1 MHYSSPSSLILEAPR
16 LPEPRGVHPIE
27 RAPES
32 LPPLRSLWASLSCRR
47 GYDIRPAR
55 TPKQHGLTNS
65 LVRRMYAWRGYRTEA
80 HRQPPDDPDR
90 VTLAAWLYDEVVATL
105 TLRRD
110 SPNGLL
116 ADAHYADVLEGLR
129 RPERVVCEVSR
140 LAVDPDFSSRDL
152 LSNLFSAALD
162 YGREHYSA
170 SDAVMEV
177 NPRHVRYYQRCLG
190 FRQLGEVRQCL
201 RVDAPAV
208 LLHQEIDGIT
218 IPDEVSPP
226 VERSGDGDKPAA
238 LIYT

>member
-1 MHYSSPSSLILEAPR
+1 MQYSTSSSLTLDVPR
-16 LPEPRGVHPIE
+16 VADLRSVHPID
-27 RAPES
+27 RVPES
-32 LPPLRSLWASLSCRR
+32 LPPLRSLWAALSRPR
-47 GYDIRPAR
+47 GYDIRPAC

-80 HRQPPDDPDR
+80 HRQPLDDPDR
-90 VTLAAWLYDEVVATL
+90 ITLAAWQYDEVVATL

-110 SPNGLL
+110 SPEGLL

-152 LSNLFSAALD
+152 LSNLFSAALE
-162 YGREHYSA
+162 YGREHFSA

-177 NPRHVRYYQRCLG
+177 NPRHIRYYQRCLG
-190 FRQLGEVRQCL
+190 FRQLGDVRQCL

-218 IPDEVSPP
+218 IPAEVLPP
-226 VERSGDGDKPAA
+226 VER
-238 LIYT
+238 